1 VRDAVTD
8 ITIEELLVRNK
19 AWAERVR
26 RQEPDFFSRLVAQQ
40 APRFLWIGC
49 SDSRVPSTQIVDLDP
64 GAVFVHR
71 NVANLVVHTDINCLS
86 VLQYAVD
93 VLEVEHIIV
102 CGHYGCGGIACA
114 TDSRQHGLID
124 NWLRHVKDIYDLH
137 ERQLRL
143 IADPSRREARLVE
156 LNVLHQVY
164 NVARTTIVQN
174 AWSRGARLAIHGWV
188 YRLEDGIVHDLGFHI
203 GGPDEI
209 GVVYRVV
216 ASDA

>member
-1 VRDAVTD
+1 MTEHSIDQ
-8 ITIEELLVRNK
+8 LFQRNR

-26 RQEPDFFSRLVAQQ
+26 TEDPEFFSRLVTQQ

-64 GAVFVHR
+64 GLVFVHR

-86 VLQYAVD
+86 VLQYAIE
-93 VLEVEHIIV
+93 VLGVEHVIV
-102 CGHYGCGGIACA
+102 CGHYGCGGIRCA
-114 TDSRQHGLID
+114 MEGRQHGLID

-137 ERQLRL
+137 ERQLNL
-143 IADPSRREARLVE
+143 IPDPGKREARLVE

-174 AWSRGARLAIHGWV
+174 AWSRGQQLAIHGWA
-188 YRLEDGIVHDLGFHI
+188 YRLEDGLLHDLGFRVSA
-203 GGPDEI
+203 PEEI
-209 GVVYRVV
+209 GAIYRMV
-216 ASDA
+216 APGG

>member
-1 VRDAVTD
+1 MAEPS
-8 ITIEELLVRNK
+8 IEQLFQRNR

-26 RQEPDFFSRLVAQQ
+26 AQDPEFFSRLVAQQ

-86 VLQYAVD
+86 VLQYAID
-93 VLEVEHIIV
+93 VLGVEHVIV
-102 CGHYGCGGIACA
+102 CGHYGCGGVRCA
-114 TDSRQHGLID
+114 MESRQHGLID

-137 ERQLRL
+137 QRQLDP
-143 IADPSRREARLVE
+143 IADPDRREARLVE

-164 NVARTTIVQN
+164 NVARTTFVQN
-174 AWSRGARLAIHGWV
+174 AWSRGKSLAIHGWA
-188 YRLEDGIVHDLGFHI
+188 YRIEDGLLHDLGYHVSA
-203 GGPDEI
+203 PEEI
-209 GVVYRVV
+209 GAIYRMVDP
-216 ASDA
+216 AG